1 MIRFED
7 LIRDDYAS
15 NLLLNDFVIDFDD
28 ELGVDNV
35 TRDSGHSNSSDC
47 FTRAVNVRSRKFPRS
62 VLQACEF

>member
-47 FTRAVNVRSRKFPRS
+47 FTHAVNVRSRKFPRS
-62 VLQACEF
+62 VLQAGEF

>member
-7 LIRDDYAS
+7 LKRDDYAS
-15 NLLLNDFVIDFDD
+15 NPLLNDFDD

-47 FTRAVNVRSRKFPRS
+47 FTHAVNVRSRKFPRS
-62 VLQACEF
+62 VLQAGEF